1 MDEFGFQKSQLG
13 LGTEAAVQPVVINGR
28 KNYLHSKTHTHTH
41 TQVTAVQHTHIHI
54 HTHTTC
60 SQKELPDFSLL

>member
-41 TQVTAVQHTHIHI
+41 KLQQYSTHTY
-54 HTHTTC
+54 THTTC